1 MIFYGHILNIPREE
15 VLVTRYGEMLDMIT
29 CYSIYKGMARPKKKK
44 FTFAEAMELR

>member
-15 VLVTRYGEMLDMIT
+15 VLVTRYGEMLDMIN
-29 CYSIYKGMARPKKKK
+29 CFAIYKGTARPKKKK